1 MGISRKNALKRLRG
15 LAPRIL
21 QHLEY
26 LADDPESQDVSHWKH
41 EIRNW
46 ITQME
51 EVLHAVGEKTGA
63 QWREQ
68 INTWIARL
76 EE

>member
-1 MGISRKNALKRLRG
+1 MGIPRKDALTRLRG
-15 LAPRIL
+15 LAPRVLEHL
-21 QHLEY
+21 QY
-26 LADDPESQDVSHWKH
+26 IADNPKSQDVSHWKH
-41 EIRNW
+41 ESRNW

-51 EVLHAVGEKTGA
+51 EVLHAVREKTRA

-68 INTWIARL
+68 INAWIARL